1 MKDIT
6 LHLRQESKRMDLP
19 LDVIRTLCE
28 AYAAL
33 IRLEEE
39 RDAALAVVDEFIIDT
54 TTNNETPIHECGFR
68 YDPEKGKCDA
78 CEAWGNYVGLFCSSE
93 EEETL

>member
-1 MKDIT
+1 MSDLIKQIEGLNLRCDSST
-6 LHLRQESKRMDLP
+6 LLP
-19 LDVIRTLCE
+19 VILQVE
-28 AYAAL
+28 QL
-33 IRLEEE
+33 LKE
-39 RDAALAVVDEFIIDT
+39 RDAALAVVDEFIADT
-54 TTNNETPIHECGFR
+54 TVKNETPTHECGFH